1 MHLTRDDFDIITENG
16 KHLNSRGEFNNI
28 QFQEMMKGE
37 LWRYSRRLLSN
48 ELLVSDDEHFRSTIL
63 MLKLMENHIS
73 MSEDREEWLLK
84 KIYTAVGSPDVTNR
98 RSGRTGQ
105 KAEIGN
111 SFSSSTPVD
120 DVKDLILELTKQVSN
135 QVMTVGD
142 VLCIGLPAFCRHP
155 PLAGP
160 HTMQMQHSALQCCA
174 PFLECIEHSVHSKSL
189 ALKCTR
195 HSVHSTQWTLSTQC
209 HSPYRHSVLSAS
221 IVCGPMCP

>member
-1 MHLTRDDFDIITENG
+1 MSSNVHLTRDDFDIITENG

-73 MSEDREEWLLK
+73 MSEDREEWLLN
-84 KIYTAVGSPDVTNR
+84 KIYAAVGRPDETYE
-98 RSGRTGQ
+98 RSGGTGQ

-111 SFSSSTPVD
+111 SFSPSTPVD

-142 VLCIGLPAFCRHP
+142 A
-155 PLAGP
+155 
-160 HTMQMQHSALQCCA
+160 
-174 PFLECIEHSVHSKSL
+174 
-189 ALKCTR
+189 
-195 HSVHSTQWTLSTQC
+195 
-209 HSPYRHSVLSAS
+209 
-221 IVCGPMCP
+221 

>member
-1 MHLTRDDFDIITENG
+1 MSSNVHLTRDDFDIITENG

-73 MSEDREEWLLK
+73 MSEDREEWLLN

-155 PLAGP
+155 PLA
-160 HTMQMQHSALQCCA
+160 HHCKRVSM
-174 PFLECIEHSVHSKSL
+174 
-189 ALKCTR
+189 
-195 HSVHSTQWTLSTQC
+195 
-209 HSPYRHSVLSAS
+209 SAS
-221 IVCGPMCP
+221 ACLCIFLCVCVSNRH